1 MKFRSRTSNRTKPTG
16 FSKEKRLKATK
27 KLSIICL
34 PLKIEPSAVAR
45 PTAIHAGVSAGCAQK
60 LRPLGA
66 GAVGG
71 HVVGLLRPQRWLLSG
86 ATAGLD
92 RAGAVEAAHA
102 GEAVVEAGAAT
113 AGDVGAAAGMRLPLL
128 REREAGALLPQLN
141 AGTVA
146 APIANAIA
154 RSFHHWM
161 VIGDQASQELLKWRA
176 DPGVVLASP
185 TMAVP

>member
-1 MKFRSRTSNRTKPTG
+1 MITYSP
-16 FSKEKRLKATK
+16 SKIA
-27 KLSIICL
+27 
-34 PLKIEPSAVAR
+34 PSAVAR
-45 PTAIHAGVSAGCAQK
+45 PTAIHAGVSAGCA
-60 LRPLGA
+60 LRQPPLGA

-71 HVVGLLRPQRWLLSG
+71 REVGLLRPQKWLLSG
-86 ATAGLD
+86 ATVGLD

-128 REREAGALLPQLN
+128 RKREAGALRLRLS

-161 VIGDQASQELLKWRA
+161 VIENQASQELLKWRA